1 MTECDDNRNTLDT
14 HTARRGFIG
23 RLMGSA
29 AAITLFGA
37 APSELLAGDTKT
49 LGGVAGPGD
58 DWMAELKGTHRTV
71 FDMSAHKMGKPLTQA
86 KNYLDGWRDAFKV
99 PEHDLNLII
108 GVHGDAI
115 PVVLTDA
122 LWSRY
127 KIGEQYE
134 VIDGG
139 TKSAGVRNAFA
150 TANATAAGLVT
161 PEQSV
166 EGLQKR
172 GVRFLVCMNT
182 IAGAT
187 KKLSAAGLGG
197 SDEIHSAIMG
207 GLLPGV
213 TIVPAMVVALTQL
226 QERRVTYIKIAG

>member
-1 MTECDDNRNTLDT
+1 MSEFNDDTTAR
-14 HTARRGFIG
+14 TARRGFLG
-23 RLMGSA
+23 RLVGSA
-29 AAITLFGA
+29 AAMTLFGA
-37 APSELLAGDTKT
+37 SPKELLAAET
-49 LGGVAGPGD
+49 AAPRAD
-58 DWMAELKGTHRTV
+58 DWMDELKGTHRTV
-71 FDMSAHKMGKPLTQA
+71 FDMSAHKNGKPLTQA
-86 KNYLDGWRDAFKV
+86 KNYLDAWRDAFKV
-99 PEHDLNLII
+99 SERDVNLVI

-134 VIDGG
+134 VTDGG
-139 TKSAGVRNAFA
+139 TKAAGVRNAFV

-197 SDEIHSAIMG
+197 ADEIRAAIMG

-213 TIVPAMVVALTQL
+213 TVVPAMVVALTQL
-226 QERRVTYIKIAG
+226 QERHVTYVKIAG